1 MKRVFVLLFLA
12 IGSFEFFVE
21 GKKYESQNGPLLDR
35 LLRYRRQTGGVN
47 YGFPTFP
54 DFTKQAQFPT
64 YGQQNLGGG
73 VGPSAGGGLFSRSDF
88 SDFMPDPSQLKGNQ
102 AWTTKS
108 CVYDSKGKEKCV
120 EQRGDKPKH

>member
-1 MKRVFVLLFLA
+1 MTRAFVLLLFA
-12 IGSFEFFVE
+12 IGCFEFLVDA
-21 GKKYESQNGPLLDR
+21 KKDESHNGPLLDT
-35 LLRYRRQTGGVN
+35 LLRYRRQTAGVN

-54 DFTKQAQFPT
+54 DFPKQAQFPT
-64 YGQQNLGGG
+64 FGQQNLGGG
-73 VGPSAGGGLFSRSDF
+73 ESGATGGLFSRSDF

-108 CVYDSKGKEKCV
+108 CVYDAKGKEKCV